1 MTKRKT
7 ISMTSVVFEHAERRA
22 LEMGYQD
29 FSSYI
34 QALIRADAG
43 SAPATRPAALVD
55 AISTPPAKSRP
66 PAASARA
73 PRGGKAGGRLD
84 I

>member
-55 AISTPPAKSRP
+55 AIPSAPNPVKQPTKSQKK
-66 PAASARA
+66 AS
-73 PRGGKAGGRLD
+73 GSAGTRFE
-84 I
+84 IS